1 MTGESTDARLA
12 RIDERI
18 KSVLEELQRAG
29 DGRKQQYTKIEEL
42 GRSIMKVENR
52 VENVEK
58 TLSVATPAIDEFM
71 IIKHK
76 VVGAGIVGRWLWGI
90 GGTLLGV
97 AFAMRE
103 TILSWLHR

>member
-1 MTGESTDARLA
+1 MSNESMEAKIA

-18 KSVLEELQRAG
+18 NTVLDEVRRASE
-29 DGRKQQYTKIEEL
+29 GRKHQYEKLEDL
-42 GRSIMKVENR
+42 SKAVLKVENR

-76 VVGAGIVGRWLWGI
+76 VVGAGVMGKWLWGV
-90 GGTLLGV
+90 GGALLS
-97 AFAMRE
+97 AALILRE
-103 TILSWLHR
+103 SITSWLK

>member
-1 MTGESTDARLA
+1 MSGESTDVRLA
-12 RIDERI
+12 RIDERVNA
-18 KSVLEELQRAG
+18 VLTQLERA
-29 DGRKQQYTKIEEL
+29 DSGRKQQYDKMEEL
-42 GRSIMKVENR
+42 NRSIHKVESR
-52 VENVEK
+52 VESVEK

-90 GGTLLGV
+90 GGTLLGI

-103 TILSWLHR
+103 TFIGWLGK

>member
-1 MTGESTDARLA
+1 MSGESTDARLA
-12 RIDERI
+12 RIDERVNA
-18 KSVLEELQRAG
+18 VLEELKRAG

-42 GRSIMKVENR
+42 GRSILKVENR
-52 VENVEK
+52 VESVEK

-90 GGTLLGV
+90 GGTLLGI